1 MVSVGLIICNP
12 SKTKGIPKILL
23 NLQTDILNSYFLRT
37 CNFFPF
43 SYFPNKNTVGLLID
57 HESGNSPNNQLII
70 DYTSKTIY
78 LKGKINFYNYLFSS

>member
-1 MVSVGLIICNP
+1 MVSVGLIICNL
-12 SKTKGIPKILL
+12 SKTKRIPKILL
-23 NLQTDILNSYFLRT
+23 NLQTDILNSYFIIST

-43 SYFPNKNTVGLLID
+43 LYFPNKNTVGLLID

-78 LKGKINFYNYLFSS
+78 LKGKIYF

>member
-12 SKTKGIPKILL
+12 SKTKRILKILL
-23 NLQTDILNSYFLRT
+23 NLQTDILNSYFIST

-43 SYFPNKNTVGLLID
+43 SYVPNKNTVGQLID

-70 DYTSKTIY
+70 DYRYFK
-78 LKGKINFYNYLFSS
+78 NYLLEGKNILL